1 MENWKPLIKETK
13 LELSEKGKAPYFE
26 ISKSKDQ
33 YVFLILLSGAGA
45 LLPICKNAK
54 NIKLKTILNT
64 TMEGCG
70 MNLIEYFNSQ
80 EKEQYYCRT
89 LKDKRH
95 WKKIQKAIKEAA

>member
-54 NIKLKTILNT
+54 NIKLKTILNA

-70 MNLIEYFNSQ
+70 MSLIEYFNSKGQ
-80 EKEQYYCRT
+80 KTLEKNSKCY
-89 LKDKRH
+89 
-95 WKKIQKAIKEAA
+95 

>member
-1 MENWKPLIKETK
+1 MKETK

-54 NIKLKTILNT
+54 NIKLKTILNA

-70 MNLIEYFNSQ
+70 MSLIEYFNSQ

-95 WKKIQKAIKEAA
+95 WKKIQNAIKEAI